1 MDNDVLSDKF
11 EGIINTRFGHDFHKK
26 DSEYGLTTVKLE
38 NTACLKTCLKG
49 NKPEIVK
56 HFFPDSNP
64 AKVMGILK
72 AKGVVWWVVI
82 VDFVWMDKLLGDEC
96 YCWLCLDGQN
106 IRGWMSHVKGL
117 EIIFLYMQSQLIVN
131 NFFKIELYL

>member
-1 MDNDVLSDKF
+1 MLLKNVDSTSFKGCKWFTGYVNNCIAPREEHADKYLKYYKDAVVYCMDNDVLSDKF

-49 NKPEIVK
+49 NKPEVVK

-72 AKGVVWWVVI
+72 AKGVV
-82 VDFVWMDKLLGDEC
+82 
-96 YCWLCLDGQN
+96 
-106 IRGWMSHVKGL
+106 
-117 EIIFLYMQSQLIVN
+117 
-131 NFFKIELYL
+131 